1 MRDEQRIE
9 RQKEFLIQATFVV
22 VWLAIIWL
30 FIKAAGSVLLPF
42 VIAFAVAWGLAYPV
56 DFITEKLHVKRY
68 LVAVLVVVIFYAAV
82 GCIVY
87 FAGSRLI
94 GLIQELMH
102 DWGDYFTQTVSPML
116 QKFFAWLENIF
127 GGIFST
133 VSDAVGSAVENAGG
147 FAANDTVGK
156 AVNSARS
163 GAGRGT
169 ADGAERAGQMISKIS
184 DGAIDGISKA
194 ATGIPEFLMKLLITV
209 IATVFTELEFHQVM
223 RFCRNQI
230 PERYRKMFQTGR
242 GYVTGTL
249 GKCILS
255 YCLIMGMTFL
265 ELWAGLALL
274 GIEGSF
280 VIAFV
285 IAVLDILPV
294 LGTGTVLIPWSV
306 LAFAGGNIKIGSGI
320 LALYLVITVVRN
332 IVEPKLVG
340 KQMGLSPVVM
350 LPCMLVGL
358 KLFGLVGLF
367 VIPFGVAFLKS
378 LNDAGVIHIFRGG
391 SET

>member
-9 RQKEFLIQATFVV
+9 RQKNFLIQATFVV

-42 VIAFAVAWGLAYPV
+42 VIAFAVAWVLAYPV

-68 LVAVLVVVIFYAAV
+68 LAAVFVVGIFYFV
-82 GCIVY
+82 LGCIVY

-94 GLIQELMH
+94 GLIQDLMH
-102 DWGDYFTQTVSPML
+102 EWGDYFTQTVSPML
-116 QKFFAWLENIF
+116 QNFFAWLENVF
-127 GGIFST
+127 GGLFST
-133 VSDAVGSAVENAGG
+133 VSNAVGSAVENAGD
-147 FAANDTVGK
+147 FSANGAVGK
-156 AVNSARS
+156 AVNSARGGS
-163 GAGRGT
+163 GRDA
-169 ADGAERAGQMISKIS
+169 ASIERASEVLSKIS

-194 ATGIPEFLMKLLITV
+194 ATGIPGFLTNLLITV
-209 IATVFTELEFHQVM
+209 IATVFTELEFHQVI

-230 PERYRKMFQTGR
+230 PDRYLRMFQAGK

-265 ELWAGLALL
+265 ELWTGLALL
-274 GIEGSF
+274 GIEGAF

-294 LGTGTVLIPWSV
+294 IGTGTVLIPWSV
-306 LAFAGGNIKIGSGI
+306 LAFAGGNLKIGIGI
-320 LALYLVITVVRN
+320 MVLYLVITIVRN

-340 KQMGLSPVVM
+340 RQMGLSPVVM

-358 KLFGLVGLF
+358 KLFGIVGLF
-367 VIPFGVAFLKS
+367 VIPFGVAFIKS
-378 LNDAGVIHIFRGG
+378 LNDAGVIHIFRGD
-391 SET
+391 SDA

>member
-9 RQKEFLIQATFVV
+9 RQKNFLIQATFVV

-42 VIAFAVAWGLAYPV
+42 VIAFAVAWALAYPV

-68 LVAVLVVVIFYAAV
+68 LAAVFVVVIFYFAL
-82 GCIVY
+82 GCVVY

-94 GLIQELMH
+94 GLVQDLMH
-102 DWGDYFTQTVSPML
+102 EWGDYFTQTVSPML
-116 QKFFAWLENIF
+116 QNFFAWLENTF
-127 GGIFST
+127 GGLFST
-133 VSDAVGSAVENAGG
+133 VSNAVGSAVENAGD
-147 FAANDTVGK
+147 FSANGAVGK

-163 GAGRGT
+163 GSGRD
-169 ADGAERAGQMISKIS
+169 AASIERASEVLSKIS

-194 ATGIPEFLMKLLITV
+194 ATGIPGFLTNLLITV
-209 IATVFTELEFHQVM
+209 IATIFTELEFHQVI

-230 PERYRKMFQTGR
+230 PDRYLHMFQAGK

-249 GKCILS
+249 GRCILS

-265 ELWAGLALL
+265 ELWTGLALL
-274 GIEGSF
+274 GIEGAF

-294 LGTGTVLIPWSV
+294 IGTGTVLIPWSV
-306 LAFAGGNIKIGSGI
+306 LAFAGGNLKIGIGI
-320 LALYLVITVVRN
+320 LALYLVITIVRN

-340 KQMGLSPVVM
+340 RQMGLSPVVM

-358 KLFGLVGLF
+358 KMFGIVGLF
-367 VIPFGVAFLKS
+367 VIPFGVAFIKS
-378 LNDAGVIHIFRGG
+378 LNDAGVIHIFRGD
-391 SET
+391 SDT